1 MKEKAV
7 KFEKL
12 GKSRTFF
19 IYDEEADVF
28 KILAYF
34 TLSIQVLK
42 IPKEMISGNKAKK
55 LDGLSSNMR
64 GDRITEFPVILV
76 GQLDWAEELLC

>member
-1 MKEKAV
+1 MSDERKTHELISIFVCEKDKDVEVFLKEKAV

-19 IYDEEADVF
+19 IYDEDADIF

-42 IPKEMISGNKAKK
+42 IPKEMISGNKAKN
-55 LDGLSSNMR
+55 LMG
-64 GDRITEFPVILV
+64 
-76 GQLDWAEELLC
+76 